1 MMRVTDCVM
10 WSAKWSLHLW
20 LEQLEKGWEDA
31 YFISEY
37 GGGALRV
44 ADGVSGRDRVLHH
57 LLAGKILA
65 SEVVF
70 LEVFIDSWYQYC
82 LLQLQEHGGDGS
94 GSYLR
99 TLPDSF
105 RLFFGSRIWKL
116 AVDDGRKLS
125 GKESGSTYY
134 LVAAENIMS
143 SFVSIFLYT
152 QTAIGMYACPTD
164 LSTVSF
170 ANVKSACPLNAV
182 SPSDACCTAYR
193 TAACQYSDQVNDFNS
208 ICPIPF
214 INYLSAVGP
223 YPAGYFVGNCVSGS
237 SGLCSRS

>member
-1 MMRVTDCVM
+1 MQNRAV
-10 WSAKWSLHLW
+10 H
-20 LEQLEKGWEDA
+20 
-31 YFISEY
+31 
-37 GGGALRV
+37 
-44 ADGVSGRDRVLHH
+44 ADVN
-57 LLAGKILA
+57 
-65 SEVVF
+65 
-70 LEVFIDSWYQYC
+70 
-82 LLQLQEHGGDGS
+82 
-94 GSYLR
+94 
-99 TLPDSF
+99 
-105 RLFFGSRIWKL
+105 
-116 AVDDGRKLS
+116 
-125 GKESGSTYY
+125 STRQ
-134 LVAAENIMS
+134 
-143 SFVSIFLYT
+143 IFLYT
-152 QTAIGMYACPTD
+152 QTAIGMCLIWCRLYTYACPTD